1 MRKIAFYT
9 LGCKVNQSD
18 TASMEGIFRRAGYEV
33 VDFGS
38 PADVYL
44 INTCVVTNTG
54 QRKSRQIIN
63 RAVRH
68 NPLSLI
74 VVTGCYPQTA
84 PEEVRAIA
92 GVDVIIGNQERARIV
107 ELVEQALENKQT
119 EILDNVQKMTVDT
132 KFEELGVGT
141 ETDKTRAFL
150 KIQEGCNQYCTYCI
164 IPYARGPLRSRSL
177 ESIRSEVA
185 KLVEAGY
192 KEVVLIGI
200 HLGCYGKELAKEGKH
215 ITLYDAVQAVLSVE
229 GMCRVRL
236 GSLESVEVEPRLLEL
251 MANEPRLCKH
261 LHLPLQSGCDKILQ
275 AMHRPYDTARFTQ
288 LLQQIRAQVPDV
300 AITTD
305 IIVGFP
311 GETEEDF
318 QTTLQFAEKCSF
330 AKMHIFP
337 YSKRKGTPAEKMPNQ
352 VDEAVKGERA
362 ARLAAVD
369 EKLHQAM
376 LKQMVGK
383 TEEVLFEQPVDAVH
397 MEGLCGPYLRVVVP
411 GTSELANTIA
421 QVKITGIV
429 DDWLTGEIV

>member
-92 GVDVIIGNQERARIV
+92 GVDLIIGNQERARIV

-318 QTTLQFAEKCSF
+318 ATTLAFAEKCGF